1 MENGETISQW
11 WKLYF
16 LKFGIFV
23 KRLLNKDYQKRLTT
37 AQALSHPWL
46 TSHCDDVKIPFDM
59 IIHKLVKSLYT
70 LIFFTQI
77 SYGSILDRTQQNTM
91 CFKVNLVKEVKKDR
105 DGIRKDIK
113 KCKRRSHNYRSTA
126 VYR

>member
-91 CFKVNLVKEVKKDR
+91 CKHYIFFIKLGYSDYILNKIYLYINSINLF
-105 DGIRKDIK
+105 
-113 KCKRRSHNYRSTA
+113 C
-126 VYR
+126 